1 MLLRKGGPSKRV
13 DILIMRSIMA
23 DVSRCFN
30 NKSIKF
36 PLSVIFS
43 SVLRQLNWYVYQSY
57 KLVIEQSINKS
68 QKSYI

>member
-1 MLLRKGGPSKRV
+1 MLLRNGGPSKRV

-23 DVSRCFN
+23 DVSRCFI

-36 PLSVIFS
+36 PLSATFS

-57 KLVIEQSINKS
+57 NLIVKQS
-68 QKSYI
+68 QKKAIIG

>member
-1 MLLRKGGPSKRV
+1 MYITIKYYIKIRINKKKCIRTVNMLLLKGGPSKSV

-36 PLSVIFS
+36 PLSDTFS
-43 SVLRQLNWYVYQSY
+43 RALRQLN
-57 KLVIEQSINKS
+57 
-68 QKSYI
+68 